1 MSRKR
6 SDADRPARLL
16 FEGWIAGMG
25 TSSGT
30 RIVLGHW
37 ERSPF
42 GPFSDVMIELANGQR
57 VLLAPTGET
66 ADFIA
71 GVYVFDTVRVVP
83 VDVSLGAGTWTVRA
97 GSLDLRFST
106 GRRGPLGL
114 GLRVV
119 PGALARRPAW
129 ATLTDFPARLLL
141 TGVRTRGSAGSG
153 RREWYGARD
162 LRPIRAVA
170 ATFEGDDLGAL
181 TPVDPP
187 VRFGFGSV
195 PRKPAVTRV
204 VTTVARTG
212 RSRRTSR
219 PPPDRPPCAG
229 ARPYWPCACPP

>member
-1 MSRKR
+1 MSRR
-6 SDADRPARLL
+6 RGDADRPARLF

-42 GPFSDVMIELANGQR
+42 GRFSDVMVERANGQR

-66 ADFIA
+66 ACFIA
-71 GVYVFDTVRVVP
+71 GTYVFDTVRVVP
-83 VDVSLGAGTWTVRA
+83 VDVSLDARTWTVQARP
-97 GSLDLRFST
+97 LDLRFTT
-106 GRRGPLGL
+106 GRRGPLGVV
-114 GLRVV
+114 LRVV
-119 PGALARRPAW
+119 PGVLARRAAW
-129 ATLTDFPARLLL
+129 GTLTDVPARLLL
-141 TGVRTRGSAGSG
+141 TGVRTRGSARSG

-162 LRPIRAVA
+162 LRPIGTVS
-170 ATFEGDDLGAL
+170 ATFEGDDLGEL
-181 TPVDPP
+181 TPVGPP

-212 RSRRTSR
+212 RPR
-219 PPPDRPPCAG
+219 
-229 ARPYWPCACPP
+229 